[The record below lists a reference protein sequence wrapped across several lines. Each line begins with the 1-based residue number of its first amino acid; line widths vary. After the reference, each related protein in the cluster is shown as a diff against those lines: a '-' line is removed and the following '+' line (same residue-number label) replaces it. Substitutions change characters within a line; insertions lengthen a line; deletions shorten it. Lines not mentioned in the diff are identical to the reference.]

1 MSKHH
6 NMAFQALEALLLD
19 DSDLSE
25 AELRAD
31 LEAQGVDVDGFLTRF
46 STSVRTNIQQQA
58 KLAARSA
65 RAAASEKTNRRF
77 GNLFNK
83 SLEELLAVFKKIQAG
98 DFGSGSQ
105 QAALARCRNLQNSP
119 PSETE
124 LRSWLEDISEMDE

>member
-1 MSKHH
+1 MTPNNENLNRLEQFLAETEHQTKE
-6 NMAFQALEALLLD
+6 EAL
-19 DSDLSE
+19 
-25 AELRAD
+25 AELAS
-31 LEAQGVDVDGFLTRF
+31 QGVDVAAFKTRI
-46 STSVRTNIQQQA
+46 SGVVRKGYQQQA
-58 KLAARSA
+58 KQAARSA

-83 SLEELLAVFKKIQAG
+83 SLEELLAIFEKIQAG
-98 DFGSGSQ
+98 DFGSGFQ